1 MLFSSMAFLILFL
14 PITLA
19 GYWLLRG
26 YWKNIWLLIVS
37 MVFYAW
43 GEPKFVVVMAASIAI
58 NYLFGLAVDAVRERR
73 GLARLCL
80 FSMAAVNLGLLGY
93 FKYLNFFIENL
104 NRLAGREILAQTS
117 IALPIG
123 ISFFTF
129 QAMSYV
135 IDVYRQNGKV
145 QKNILNVGL
154 YIAFFPQLI
163 AGPIVRYETFAWQIY
178 NRKVTRE
185 GFSAGVKRFLYG
197 FIKKVLVANT
207 MAVMA
212 DYMFSLP
219 ARGTLTTGAAWLGAL
234 AYTFQ
239 IYFDFS
245 GYSDMAIGLGKLFGF
260 YFPENFNY
268 PYMAASVTDFWRRW
282 HISLS
287 TWFRDYVYIPLGG
300 SRVDKKWKLVR
311 NLFVVWFLTGVW
323 HGANWTFICWG
334 LFYFVLLT
342 AEKLLRIPE
351 RMAERG
357 LGFLYRILTLLLVVL
372 GWVLFRAGSLE
383 EALIYIRAMFG
394 ISQSSP
400 EVSWT
405 LYYAWEYKW
414 YFLAAILG
422 STPLVK
428 VLLDWA
434 DREEKAE
441 AGGAAALGREALK
454 LAIHGVVFLL
464 FLLGASELVIGAHN
478 PFIYFNF

>member
-14 PITLA
+14 PIALA
-19 GYWLLRG
+19 GYWLLKG
-26 YWKNIWLLIVS
+26 YGKNIWLLAVS
-37 MVFYAW
+37 LVFYAW
-43 GEPKFVVVMAASIAI
+43 GEPKFVVVMAASILI
-58 NYLFGLAVDAVRERR
+58 NYLFGLAVDAARERK

-80 FSMAAVNLGLLGY
+80 FFMAAVNLGLLGY
-93 FKYLNFFIENL
+93 YKYLNFFIENL
-104 NRLAGREILAQTS
+104 NRLMGREVFPQTS
-117 IALPIG
+117 VALPIG

-135 IDVYRQNGKV
+135 VDVYRKNGKV

-212 DYMFSLP
+212 DYIFSLP
-219 ARGTLTTGAAWLGAL
+219 ARGLLTSGGAWLGAFSY
-234 AYTFQ
+234 AFQ

-245 GYSDMAIGLGKLFGF
+245 AYSDMAIGLGQMFGF
-260 YFPENFNY
+260 YFPENFRY
-268 PYMAASVTDFWRRW
+268 PYMADSITDFWRRW

-300 SRVDKKWKLVR
+300 SRVDKKWKLIR

-334 LFYFVLLT
+334 LFYFVLLA
-342 AEKLLRIPE
+342 AEKLFRIPE
-351 RMAERG
+351 RMREHKLG
-357 LGFLYRILTLLLVVL
+357 LFYRILTLFLVL
-372 GWVLFRAGSLE
+372 IGWVLFRAESLG
-383 EALIYIRAMFG
+383 EAAVYLKAMFG
-394 ISQSSP
+394 ISQARP
-400 EVSWT
+400 DVSWT
-405 LYYAWEYKW
+405 LYYVWEYKW
-414 YFLAAILG
+414 YFLAAVLG
-422 STPLVK
+422 STPLFK
-428 VLLDWA
+428 TLLDWA
-434 DREEKAE
+434 GREDEKAG
-441 AGGAAALGREALK
+441 AGADALGRELFK
-454 LAIHGVVFLL
+454 LALYGGVFLL

>member
-19 GYWLLRG
+19 GYWLLPG
-26 YWKNIWLLIVS
+26 KGKNIWLLAVS

-43 GEPKFVVVMAASIAI
+43 GEPEFVAVMAASVGI
-58 NYLFGLAVDAVRERR
+58 NYLFGLAVDRVRENRF
-73 GLARLCL
+73 LSRLCL
-80 FSMAAVNLGLLGY
+80 FSMAAVNLGILAY
-93 FKYLNFFIENL
+93 FKYLNFIIANV
-104 NRLAGREILAQTS
+104 NRFMGREVLEQTA
-117 IALPIG
+117 IVLPIG

-135 IDVYRQNGKV
+135 IDVYRRNGKV

-163 AGPIVRYETFAWQIY
+163 AGPIIRYETFAWQID
-178 NRKVTRE
+178 NRNVTKE
-185 GFSAGVKRFLYG
+185 GFSKGVKRFLYG
-197 FIKKVLVANT
+197 FIKKVLLANT

-212 DYMFSLP
+212 DYIFSLP
-219 ARGTLTTGAAWLGAL
+219 GRNMLTAGGAWLGAF
-234 AYTFQ
+234 AYGFQ

-245 GYSDMAIGLGKLFGF
+245 AYSDMAIGLGKLFGF
-260 YFPENFNY
+260 QFPENFDY
-268 PYMAASVTDFWRRW
+268 PYMASSITDFWRRW

-311 NLFVVWFLTGVW
+311 NLFAVWFLTGVW

-342 AEKLLRIPE
+342 AEKLFRIPE
-351 RMAERG
+351 RMKEWR
-357 LGFLYRILTLLLVVL
+357 LGGLYRIITLLLVL
-372 GWVLFRAGSLE
+372 IGWVIFRAESLG
-383 EALIYIRAMFG
+383 EAAVYLKTMAG
-394 ISQSSP
+394 ISTAKP

-405 LYYAWEYKW
+405 LYYLWEYKW
-414 YFLAAILG
+414 YFAAAVLG
-422 STPLVK
+422 STPLIK
-428 VLLDWA
+428 GFLDWSHKETSEN
-434 DREEKAE
+434 DKKAFAKE
-441 AGGAAALGREALK
+441 LTRGLIQIAVFALF
-454 LAIHGVVFLL
+454 VF
-464 FLLGASELVIGAHN
+464 GISELVIGAHN